1 MEYANDSADA
11 SKIKAIYSANP
22 SLLKI
27 PNSAVDYNAIN
38 CARSSPVNFL
48 YLSTIRG
55 GRKMNGGGCGC
66 GANSG
71 GDGSGSSGGSS
82 SGFVGG
88 GVSGLSMGG
97 CFTCKKG
104 VANITHIYNTIHII
118 IPTLYKKYK
127 AAKAAKAAKVASKAK
142 KVVKKTVIKR
152 RSY

>member
-38 CARSSPVNFL
+38 CANSSPVDFL

-71 GDGSGSSGGSS
+71 GDGGSGSSSS
-82 SGFVGG
+82 SFVGG

-104 VANITHIYNTIHII
+104 VANITHIYSTIHII

>member
-38 CARSSPVNFL
+38 CARSSPVDFL

-71 GDGSGSSGGSS
+71 GDGSGSSG
-82 SGFVGG
+82 FVGG

-104 VANITHIYNTIHII
+104 VANITHIYSTIHII